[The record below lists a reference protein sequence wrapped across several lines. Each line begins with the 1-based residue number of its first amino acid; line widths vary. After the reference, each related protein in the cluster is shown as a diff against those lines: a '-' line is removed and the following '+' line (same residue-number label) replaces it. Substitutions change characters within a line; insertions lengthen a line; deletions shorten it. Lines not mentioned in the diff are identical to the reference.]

1 MGALILTVWVSAVS
15 ASTPVALPSAQITL
29 LDGTWEGR
37 LSDTGGSSD
46 SGHWQPIRVPGN
58 LPFQGVKYDGVLWL
72 RVAFTVADTSQDYA
86 VRIPMAAN
94 AYEIFVN
101 GVEVGRRGRIGPNG
115 ELLEKDLRSHV
126 YRLPKEAL
134 RADGPNVLALR
145 LRTFYGNGG
154 VMASGVFAG
163 PEVLVRDANDQRI
176 AKVSMLV
183 SLFLF
188 AGFFHLVLFLVR
200 TPERHYLSF
209 ALLSAGLASIT
220 AGINTLGYLLTS
232 NVDFNAYLVFIPL
245 QLLPFCF
252 VLFFSDFFGHRVAWL
267 KRGTLAFGLF
277 GVVALVSSTVHH
289 PLYPF
294 FEGVVMPTSVLVLS
308 GALLISVWWTVQG
321 IKERQFG
328 ARAIATGLVVYALTG
343 VLELAWTFDM
353 VPFRV
358 DSHLGFAF
366 FIGAMVVG
374 IASRFAWLH
383 RQVEA
388 GQRDAL
394 TGCLTRH
401 GFKER
406 MSRSLDEPA
415 TSTCIMLDLDH
426 FKHINDAHGHQT
438 GDRVLM
444 AAGHAMREVL
454 RQSDCVVRWGGEE
467 FLVVLPGQNTQH
479 AIDIA
484 QRIQMALRTQKVEN
498 LSITASF
505 GIATR
510 SNGEAFDTW
519 LNRADQALYNAKQ
532 AGRNCI
538 RAAA

>member
-1 MGALILTVWVSAVS
+1 MSA
-15 ASTPVALPSAQITL
+15 AAPVAVPSTQTTL
-29 LDGTWEGR
+29 LDGTWQGR
-37 LSDTGGSSD
+37 LSDRGSSGD
-46 SGHWQPIRVPGN
+46 SGDWQPIRVPGN

-72 RVAFTVADTSQDYA
+72 RLAFTVTDTSQDYA

-94 AYEIFVN
+94 AYEVFIN

-115 ELLEKDLRSHV
+115 ELLEKDLRSQV

-134 RADGPNVLALR
+134 RTDSANVLALR

-154 VMASGVFAG
+154 VMAPGVLAG
-163 PEVLVRDANDQRI
+163 PEGLVRDANDQHI

-200 TPERHYLSF
+200 TRERHYLSF
-209 ALLSAGLASIT
+209 ALLSASLASIT

-232 NVDFNAYLVFIPL
+232 NVDFNAYLVFVPL

-252 VLFFSDFFGHRVAWL
+252 VLFFSDFFGRRVVWL
-267 KRGTLAFGLF
+267 KRGTLAFGAL
-277 GVVALVSSTVHH
+277 GVAALVSSTVHH

-294 FEGVVMPTSVLVLS
+294 FEGVMMPVSVLVLS
-308 GALLISVWWTVQG
+308 GALLLSVWWTVQG

-343 VLELAWTFDM
+343 VMELAWTFDR

-406 MSRSLDEPA
+406 LSRSRDEPA

-454 RQSDCVVRWGGEE
+454 RQGDCVVRWGGEE
-467 FLVVLPGQNTQH
+467 FLVVLPDQNMQH
-479 AIDIA
+479 AMNIA
-484 QRIQMALRTQKVEN
+484 ERIQMALRAEEVDN

-510 SNGEAFDTW
+510 TSGEPFDTW
-519 LNRADQALYNAKQ
+519 LDRADKALYNAKQ